1 MNIYKLISPVNK
13 YNYVN
18 HPYLKRDLDYYS
30 QHYSDNTSASYSETN
45 NDNEF
50 DFMKRK
56 KLSTTLHGFAYS
68 DNYLIPKINVIS
80 NAMKV
85 DIQDKTPLSKRLP
98 EVMQNP
104 YIPFG
109 DPNTKYDEL
118 LTASPTMLN
127 SVEPINYFGCRIVG
141 DYLYNFDIGMIFKII
156 PKDFLAR
163 YIDPTMIKESTVYV
177 DSRSAMIMPQKSAFK
192 NIWIDTKRYIPIHPK
207 YVETIDINSL
217 IPNGS
222 VSTVHQEQQPFG
234 VNLNQQPISSYYTTP
249 LPVEK
254 PVEPVSTDYTTVR
267 EPERRESGFADYLQ
281 RKDDEE
287 KKYQQQQQEKKTFD
301 DIFKKMQPDVES
313 DNTALEQQ
321 RKRRILDESLNEEQQ
336 QQPIRRRRKPKMN
349 ETK

>member
-1 MNIYKLISPVNK
+1 MNIYKLITPVNR

-30 QHYSDNTSASYSETN
+30 QHYSDTN
-45 NDNEF
+45 NDNNEF

-56 KLSTTLHGFAYS
+56 KLSTTIHGLAYS
-68 DNYLIPKINVIS
+68 DDYIIPKINVIS

-85 DIQDKTPLSKRLP
+85 DIQDRTPLSKRLP

-118 LTASPTMLN
+118 LTASPTMLA

-156 PKDFLAR
+156 PKDFLAK
-163 YIDPTMIKESTVYV
+163 YIDPTMIKENTVYV

-192 NIWIDTKRYIPIHPK
+192 NIWMDTKRYIPINPK
-207 YVETIDINSL
+207 YVETIDINNL
-217 IPNGS
+217 I
-222 VSTVHQEQQPFG
+222 E
-234 VNLNQQPISSYYTTP
+234 
-249 LPVEK
+249 PVRE
-254 PVEPVSTDYTTVR
+254 PVEPVR
-267 EPERRESGFADYLQ
+267 EPVEPVRQVEQPVEQPIERPIEQPVSRYVPLGEIPPLPVDIPILGQPVIESDSSVPVIDSDNSIL
-281 RKDDEE
+281 D
-287 KKYQQQQQEKKTFD
+287 QQQK
-301 DIFKKMQPDVES
+301 
-313 DNTALEQQ
+313 Q
-321 RKRRILDESLNEEQQ
+321 RKRRILDESLNEQQQQ